1 MSSRT
6 RYFQLVLIVSI
17 LFLLPLA
24 VLTRAQEDDQPG
36 HSIGK
41 VSVLGHLILM
51 ELNEGAF
58 GRQNLFDL
66 NQRTLR
72 FTPDGSGYRVENL
85 PLQWDADFGDQIK
98 NPNATLHN
106 FVGGQIENPN
116 VALHNF
122 SFPFSGKTWDSIS
135 IGVTG
140 SIRFGPAA
148 PPAFD
153 SGLPAGF
160 HMPDFG
166 GVSIARF
173 DQLSEGAG
181 NLVNTVPAICVFFKP
196 RMSGDRYVK
205 QLDDRVV
212 VTWDLTE
219 PYGNIQDF
227 TWYKTVNQFQA
238 VLHKDGVIE
247 MSYKQLAAKDA
258 IIGVYP
264 LVSGGAER
272 SLATLTN
279 AGANS
284 SAPANLNLE
293 KLHVSVVDGLFLKIT
308 FETSGPILPE
318 GDPGVAGIVYSAH
331 LSSSKP
337 SLASTTAAPG
347 TDWSV
352 FGFAPRRANSTR
364 GPRYVVF
371 GPGVSRHVEVSGNTI
386 SIQGLLPP
394 SLRTAAQITVSAGT
408 FTSVADANADKPVSK
423 IPAQS
428 VALTGLR
435 NPEVH
440 FSSLKPNAGP
450 FPLAYEAFHYYALPN
465 NRDLSCTVIKALGD
479 HYDFL
484 VYYSDFRIDN
494 QEAGTPS
501 DGPFGSTGP
510 AVHGIGNEQTPQGL
524 ASYCT
529 AGRFQWA
536 FVQPVYS
543 GAIQAQEYPPADAP
557 IGDTH
562 EITFYEKQLEEI
574 SNDGKMPPYM
584 YAMSQVGHELGHR
597 WGASLAAKVG
607 GETIQLGDPYH
618 WLMGLQVM
626 APFPYVRPTEASI
639 MGGGVWQD
647 NFDGTYTQLDDNYYV
662 PATGYGFLDLYAM
675 GLISP
680 AEVPDFFLLRNLKP
694 VGMDANG
701 HRIFKADRIKITIQ
715 DVIAAEGPRTPDVDH
730 SQRKFNTGMVII
742 VQHGLKPSEHLINE
756 TNGIRE
762 QWMKYFSIAT
772 GRRASMTTNP
782 N

>member
-1 MSSRT
+1 MTTRSR
-6 RYFQLVLIVSI
+6 FSPLAFAI
-17 LFLLPLA
+17 LFVILVIPLA
-24 VLTRAQEDDQPG
+24 TRAQQGDQPG

-41 VSVLGHLILM
+41 VSVLGRLILV
-51 ELNEGAF
+51 ELNEGTL
-58 GRQNLFDL
+58 GHQNLFDL

-72 FTPDGSGYRVENL
+72 FTPDGSGYRIENL

-98 NPNATLHN
+98 NPN
-106 FVGGQIENPN
+106 VS
-116 VALHNF
+116 LHNF
-122 SFPFSGKTWDSIS
+122 SFPFSGKTFDAIS
-135 IGVTG
+135 VGVTG

-205 QLDDRVV
+205 ELDDRVV

-219 PYGNIQDF
+219 PWGNIQDF
-227 TWYKTVNQFQA
+227 TWTKTVNQFQA

-264 LVSGGAER
+264 LVSGGEEK
-272 SLATLTN
+272 SLATLTP
-279 AGANS
+279 ASTNS
-284 SAPANLNLE
+284 SAPANLNLQSVH
-293 KLHVSVVDGLFLKIT
+293 LSVVDNLFLKVT
-308 FETSGPILPE
+308 FETSGAILPE
-318 GDPGVAGIVYSAH
+318 GDPDIRGISYRIDLTARK
-331 LSSSKP
+331 L
-337 SLASTTAAPG
+337 SLAASGFASRDSSIKHPDAIWTI
-347 TDWSV
+347 
-352 FGFAPRRANSTR
+352 FGFGVRHPNS
-364 GPRYVVF
+364 GPDSRYVAF
-371 GPGVSRHVEVSGNTI
+371 GPGLSRHVEVSGNTI
-386 SIQGLLPP
+386 SMEGLLPP
-394 SLRTAAQITVSAGT
+394 SLRGATQITVSA
-408 FTSVADANADKPVSK
+408 SVGIPNTRPDSGVRRTITQIPQ

-428 VALTGLR
+428 VTLSGLR

-450 FPLAYEAFHYYALPN
+450 FPVAYESFHYYALPN

-479 HYDFL
+479 KFDFL
-484 VYYSDFRIDN
+484 VYYSDFRVDN

-529 AGRFQWA
+529 PGRFQWA

-557 IGDTH
+557 IGDIRD
-562 EITFYEKQLEEI
+562 ITFYQKQIAEI
-574 SNDGKMPPYM
+574 SQDGKIPPYM

-607 GETIQLGDPYH
+607 NETIQLGDPYH
-618 WLMGLQVM
+618 WLMGLQSIV
-626 APFPYVRPTEASI
+626 PFPYVRPTEASI
-639 MGGGVWQD
+639 MGGGVWLD

-662 PATGYGFLDLYAM
+662 PATGYSYLDLYDM

-680 AEVPDFFLLRNLKP
+680 AEVPDFFLLRNFQP
-694 VGMDANG
+694 AGMDADG
-701 HRIFKADRIKITIQ
+701 HRIFKADRTKITIQ
-715 DVIAAEGPRTPDVDH
+715 DVIAAEGGPRTPDVDH
-730 SQRKFNTGMVII
+730 SQRHFNTGMVIM
-742 VQHGLKPSEHLINE
+742 VQHGQKPSERLINE
-756 TNGIRE
+756 TNGIGA
-762 QWMKYFSIAT
+762 QWMKFFSITT